1 MGSSIDKNDS
11 YGLKYG
17 NENEYKF
24 KRLNIYIYD
33 NKENKK
39 KYEII
44 EEEFQN
50 SEYKL
55 SFFYKTDLNNIIKE
69 IENKFDDKLSLQN
82 SYNIILKI
90 LKEDNN
96 IEKEKEPFL
105 KYLEGEY
112 SSIRPT
118 IILSKKIKNENEK
131 EQANN
136 NNTFNKKNQ
145 KNIYQEK
152 IEEEHLSANLG
163 NSDISNEYIELVYY
177 KNDKNFAEIIEKIK
191 QLYCYYNNIGD
202 IYTIINYQLGQH
214 VDYDENGVKYPYKPT
229 LNILVIGR
237 SGGGKS
243 TLINL
248 LLNEKK
254 ALTGSKLSGLSKTQ
268 LFSRYIHQEYPIT
281 FIDTPG
287 IEIEEDFKNMKD
299 YLSETKKLF
308 KDGKNKIHTIL
319 YIINSSEPR
328 NFNQK
333 EIELINFIHKNM
345 NIQIFFVCTRAEEQK
360 KAKHRKELIKIN
372 LIQNFGKDT
381 PLVNFIFPC
390 QLLDEK
396 DGIFK
401 RFGIDEL
408 LNGIYSFYKDQKNKL
423 ERTKR
428 NISNNPNNNNY
439 NKNLDNQN
447 NNNYIQNLYKRN
459 NNNYIQNL
467 DNPNNIIIYNKN
479 LDNQNNNNYIQN
491 LYKRNNNNYIQNLDD
506 RSDNNYIQ
514 NLDNQNNNNYIQN
527 PEKIYINNYIQNPDK
542 RNTNNYIY
550 SLDNQIFLK
559 DLNHYNYNNLENY
572 LVNFC
577 EDIINYYETY
587 IKEIEI
593 KREDNSI
600 STVDGNEPSMDKLR
614 KMAAKMLIKHLAYE
628 LNGDLL
634 NKDIEN
640 LISSFECPRYNRM
653 SEEIKQVGIK
663 AKDIFL
669 KNLKKNFVSQSQN
682 YGSRDK
688 NSKHI
693 YFNYFNNLID
703 NYINAIDSLNN
714 LYKKK

>member
-319 YIINSSEPR
+319 YIINSSEP
-328 NFNQK
+328 
-333 EIELINFIHKNM
+333 
-345 NIQIFFVCTRAEEQK
+345 
-360 KAKHRKELIKIN
+360 
-372 LIQNFGKDT
+372 
-381 PLVNFIFPC
+381 
-390 QLLDEK
+390 
-396 DGIFK
+396 
-401 RFGIDEL
+401 
-408 LNGIYSFYKDQKNKL
+408 
-423 ERTKR
+423 
-428 NISNNPNNNNY
+428 
-439 NKNLDNQN
+439 
-447 NNNYIQNLYKRN
+447 
-459 NNNYIQNL
+459 
-467 DNPNNIIIYNKN
+467 
-479 LDNQNNNNYIQN
+479 
-491 LYKRNNNNYIQNLDD
+491 
-506 RSDNNYIQ
+506 
-514 NLDNQNNNNYIQN
+514 
-527 PEKIYINNYIQNPDK
+527 
-542 RNTNNYIY
+542 
-550 SLDNQIFLK
+550 
-559 DLNHYNYNNLENY
+559 
-572 LVNFC
+572 
-577 EDIINYYETY
+577 
-587 IKEIEI
+587 
-593 KREDNSI
+593 
-600 STVDGNEPSMDKLR
+600 
-614 KMAAKMLIKHLAYE
+614 
-628 LNGDLL
+628 
-634 NKDIEN
+634 
-640 LISSFECPRYNRM
+640 LISLILFSTT
-653 SEEIKQVGIK
+653 EIS
-663 AKDIFL
+663 
-669 KNLKKNFVSQSQN
+669 SQL
-682 YGSRDK
+682 
-688 NSKHI
+688 
-693 YFNYFNNLID
+693 F
-703 NYINAIDSLNN
+703 
-714 LYKKK
+714 